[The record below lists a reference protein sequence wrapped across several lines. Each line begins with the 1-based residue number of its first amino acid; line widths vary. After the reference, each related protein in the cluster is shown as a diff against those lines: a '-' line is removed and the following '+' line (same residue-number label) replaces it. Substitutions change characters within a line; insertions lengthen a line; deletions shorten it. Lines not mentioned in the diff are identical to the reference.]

1 MLLNNFFENPTVYN
15 KENRYN
21 LPRTFEVHPKSWTQN
36 FWSMKYSF
44 KEKLAIVS
52 EVICG
57 KSKASVR
64 RKYNV
69 DQHVLEIWVARYRLY
84 GEAGLLRAKMVRHYS
99 PAEKERIIL
108 EHVQDGVSLSGLSVR
123 YGLERSTIKAWLRE
137 VRSGGSLNGVKRRTS
152 PPPEG
157 AMARPKKKEPQTD
170 LEKLQAENL
179 RLRAEIALLK
189 KVKALVEEQEA
200 QALLNGQKPSTS

>member
-1 MLLNNFFENPTVYN
+1 MNNRKSLTGVALRFTPAYD
-15 KENRYN
+15 
-21 LPRTFEVHPKSWTQN
+21 EVHPKSWTQN

-44 KEKLAIVS
+44 KEKLAIVT

-57 KSKASVR
+57 KPKAVVR
-64 RKYNV
+64 REHHV
-69 DQHVLEIWVARYRLY
+69 DQHELDIWVARYRLH
-84 GEAGLLRAKMVRHYS
+84 GESGLLKPKMVRHYS

-108 EHVQDGVSLSGLSVR
+108 EHIQDGVSLSQLSLR
-123 YGLERSTIKAWLRE
+123 YGLHRSTVKAWLRE
-137 VRSGGSLNGVKRRTS
+137 VRTGGSLYDARRRGR
-152 PPPEG
+152 PHREPEP
-157 AMARPKKKEPQTD
+157 MARPKKKDPQTD

-189 KVKALVEEQEA
+189 KVKALVEEKEA

>member
-1 MLLNNFFENPTVYN
+1 
-15 KENRYN
+15 
-21 LPRTFEVHPKSWTQN
+21 
-36 FWSMKYSF
+36 MKYSF

-108 EHVQDGVSLSGLSVR
+108 EHVQ
-123 YGLERSTIKAWLRE
+123 EWLRE